1 MKVKLY
7 INGELQWMKP
17 GQRWQNLTLED
28 PITLVQVDQ
37 DFYVAEIIKIGKVD
51 RIFHVRFSFIQP
63 LLNYVFIREG
73 QTNEFAAGIGMVF
86 GITSLAVAS
95 RSSAKHPFFG
105 YLVGVS
111 AIAFSVWNLSGGM
124 DQTHTY
130 EDTELYDPYSYATT
144 APAGQTVGWS
154 FSF

>member
-1 MKVKLY
+1 V
-7 INGELQWMKP
+7 IIV
-17 GQRWQNLTLED
+17 D
-28 PITLVQVDQ
+28 PYPIYQEPYYEETYYYDQEPTYNVETASLIFTTSSLV
-37 DFYVAEIIKIGKVD
+37 
-51 RIFHVRFSFIQP
+51 
-63 LLNYVFIREG
+63 LNYVFIREG

-95 RSSAKHPFFG
+95 RSGAKHPFFG

-130 EDTELYDPYSYATT
+130 EDTELYDPYYYATT